1 MRFAIIENQEVVN
14 TIVAEQDFID
24 QHFPGAVDITNN
36 PSVSISWGY
45 VGGQFIDTSI
55 SVSEEEPTND

>member
-24 QHFPGAVDITNN
+24 QHFPDAVDITNN
-36 PSVSISWGY
+36 LSVSISWKY
-45 VGGQFIDTSI
+45 IDGQFIDTSI
-55 SVSEEEPTND
+55 SAPVEEPTE

>member
-36 PSVSISWGY
+36 LAVSISWKY
-45 VGGQFIDTSI
+45 VDGQFIDTSL
-55 SVSEEEPTND
+55 STSEQESTND

>member
-14 TIVAEQDFID
+14 TIVADQDFID

-45 VGGQFIDTSI
+45 VDGQFIDTSI
-55 SVSEEEPTND
+55 SVSSIEELTE

>member
-24 QHFPGAVDITNN
+24 QHFPGAIDITNN
-36 PSVSISWGY
+36 SSVSISWGY
-45 VGGQFIDTSI
+45 VDGQFIDTSI
-55 SVSEEEPTND
+55 TTSEKTE

>member
-24 QHFPGAVDITNN
+24 QHFPGAIDITNN

-45 VGGQFIDTSI
+45 VDGQFIDTSI
-55 SVSEEEPTND
+55 SAAAEETE

>member
-24 QHFPGAVDITNN
+24 QHFPGAIDITNN

-45 VGGQFIDTSI
+45 VDGQFIDTSI
-55 SVSEEEPTND
+55 STQLEEPAND